1 MLAFIINNRPLK
13 RLSDAP
19 NGLQGSRHSF
29 HFSAR
34 VFYGFKGAQARRPWK
49 MNPFMPSYMTI
60 EIDIPY
66 INPQPSPLASS
77 SNHNNPPPSS
87 LRSSLGPWSSL
98 RAWLTFPPSALDA
111 YLASPLEL
119 GALQLSAKLQASET
133 SVGTSVPTK
142 YKTISNLFSSFMW
155 WMWIEYLSWAF
166 LATLW

>member
-1 MLAFIINNRPLK
+1 MGPALSGQIRWIATCSFAQFRVFASGNAYAKLCSALRPHQVDHNLFTHAFFFSLCRDRMLAFIINNRPLK

-29 HFSAR
+29 HFSSR
-34 VFYGFKGAQARRPWK
+34 VFYGFKGAQGRRPWK
-49 MNPFMPSYMTI
+49 TNPFMPSYMTS

-98 RAWLTFPPSALDA
+98 RA
-111 YLASPLEL
+111 
-119 GALQLSAKLQASET
+119 
-133 SVGTSVPTK
+133 
-142 YKTISNLFSSFMW
+142 
-155 WMWIEYLSWAF
+155 
-166 LATLW
+166 